1 MIADNLYCRTSLEK
15 TKPQASSIFLTDST
29 GKEKQSPAPFFD
41 EWIFP
46 SSLSRQ
52 RRKKPRNVFF
62 APCSP
67 AVFSLF
73 FSVFPCFIPFTRERE
88 RERERWSP
96 ALLFSFFS
104 WCALSREGGHCLSA
118 RECFSRDFSFCS
130 TFTADGTRANKTH
143 GPT

>member
-62 APCSP
+62 APDSP
-67 AVFSLF
+67 PSRFSSFSLLLL
-73 FSVFPCFIPFTRERE
+73 SFPMLYPFHERE
-88 RERERWSP
+88 RERERAMVPSSSFLFLQLVR
-96 ALLFSFFS
+96 AFQRGRTLLERARVFFPGF
-104 WCALSREGGHCLSA
+104 LFLLHFHGR
-118 RECFSRDFSFCS
+118 RDESE
-130 TFTADGTRANKTH
+130 
-143 GPT
+143 